1 MNATVTIS
9 NTFNLVYFYLHILFQ
24 DTKIHCKVGKSSWP
38 QTLRHQK
45 FHMHQ
50 HCTYTTAHT
59 LSPSW
64 RNAKPLLQFPSHSC
78 MHWLP
83 HFRNPFPSNCISLSL
98 SPLLYGSTST
108 WLVMHKHPT
117 LKDTVS
123 HKHSHWIW
131 RSHFKSILKAYQALI
146 SQHRLIR

>member
-45 FHMHQ
+45 FHMHE

-64 RNAKPLLQFPSHSC
+64 RNAKPLSLLHALTASFSQPLSLQ
-78 MHWLP
+78 LYL
-83 HFRNPFPSNCISLSL
+83 SLSL
-98 SPLLYGSTST
+98 SLSIIVWQHLNMTRHAQTSHSERHSIT
-108 WLVMHKHPT
+108 QT
-117 LKDTVS
+117 LSLNLKV
-123 HKHSHWIW
+123 
-131 RSHFKSILKAYQALI
+131 SHFKSILKAYQALI